1 MLKKEATGRAGGF
14 QQQVERRVSMSLN
27 QLNTILKQHENLITD
42 DCRKNGDYVLDLRR
56 QLLSKLAKDGSVRVD
71 MLPKL
76 MVEFQI
82 AEQLCANDVTT
93 FVREIGAD
101 GKGFEIVVPYYPCVI
116 TAFNEIP
123 KRKK

>member
-1 MLKKEATGRAGGF
+1 MLQKEATGRAGGF
-14 QQQVERRVSMSLN
+14 QQQVERRVSMSLT

-56 QLLSKLAKDGSVRVD
+56 QLLSKLAKDGFVRVD
-71 MLPKL
+71 MLSKP
-76 MVEFQI
+76 MVEYQI

-93 FVREIGAD
+93 FVSEIGAD
-101 GKGFEIVVPYYPCVI
+101 GKGFEIVAPYYPCVI

-123 KRKK
+123 KQNQ

>member
-1 MLKKEATGRAGGF
+1 MLQKEATGRAGEF
-14 QQQVERRVSMSLN
+14 QQQVERRVSMSLT
-27 QLNTILKQHENLITD
+27 QLNTIRKQHENLITEN
-42 DCRKNGDYVLDLRR
+42 CRKNEDYVLDLRR

-71 MLPKL
+71 MLSKP
-76 MVEFQI
+76 MVEYQI

-101 GKGFEIVVPYYPCVI
+101 GKGFEIVAPYYPCVI

-123 KRKK
+123 KEKK